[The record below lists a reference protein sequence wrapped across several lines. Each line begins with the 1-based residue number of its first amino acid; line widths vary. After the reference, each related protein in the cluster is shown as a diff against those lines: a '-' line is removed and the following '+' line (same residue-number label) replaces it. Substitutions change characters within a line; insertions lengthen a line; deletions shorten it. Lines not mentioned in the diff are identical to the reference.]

1 MVPGPVAPAGQ
12 GVIEGG
18 GPGGPCQRTGAAPGE
33 SACAHTQCSGAP
45 GRRVPGCDA
54 CTLSQD
60 GRMSVEEEQSG
71 EASDR
76 EGAEDEG
83 EDAGEGDAED
93 SSGSEG
99 HADLD
104 SDGESAGES
113 ERPGEEQRRAS
124 GHASPGGGEG
134 AASTEL
140 PYVFAGDS
148 RPGSQSSGSRPAWP
162 HASLAG

>member
-1 MVPGPVAPAGQ
+1 
-12 GVIEGG
+12 
-18 GPGGPCQRTGAAPGE
+18 
-33 SACAHTQCSGAP
+33 
-45 GRRVPGCDA
+45 
-54 CTLSQD
+54 
-60 GRMSVEEEQSG
+60 MSVEEEQSG

-113 ERPGEEQRRAS
+113 ERPGEEQR
-124 GHASPGGGEG
+124 HASPGGGEG

-162 HASLAG
+162 HASLVG